1 MKKKIKQWGNSLV
14 IVFDKEDVE
23 LYGLRKDDWVDLS
36 DMLVQKIKK
45 EVKSKWNLCIAKK
58 KHWTN

>member
-45 EVKSKWNLCIAKK
+45 EVKSK
-58 KHWTN
+58 

>member
-45 EVKSKWNLCIAKK
+45 EVKSKWNLFMTKQR
-58 KHWTN
+58 H